1 MGILSG
7 LKAVN
12 SEHFRFDNYESN
24 WWYILD
30 ISYANS
36 MSKEIIKRCILDYAI
51 GYCDGSRIT
60 VRPNLNSYAILF
72 EKDGEQFWFHVEK
85 WFIEECATNLE
96 NEDY

>member
-24 WWYILD
+24 WWSILD

-36 MSKEIIKRCILDYAI
+36 MSKEIIKRCILDY
-51 GYCDGSRIT
+51 
-60 VRPNLNSYAILF
+60 N
-72 EKDGEQFWFHVEK
+72 
-85 WFIEECATNLE
+85 
-96 NEDY
+96 